1 MIDIKRLH
9 ELEKEVQDTHDKI
22 CNQVWLVHHII
33 GRDFK
38 SDRYVLLNIDRVYEM
53 IDEKTDIPY
62 VVIIS
67 HGHDRMANNKA
78 FFSAVYIKKK
88 LFEMAEEELRENQE
102 RLSKELKETNQ
113 KQLLEKALNHDGR

>member
-1 MIDIKRLH
+1 MININRLH
-9 ELEKEVQDTHDKI
+9 QLEKEADQIKDNIIK
-22 CNQVWLVHHII
+22 QVWLVHHII
-33 GRDFK
+33 GKDTK
-38 SDRYVLLNIDRVYEM
+38 SDRNVLINIDRVYEM

-67 HGHDRMANNKA
+67 HGHDRTANNKA

-88 LFEMAEEELRENQE
+88 LFEMTEEELRENQE

-113 KQLLEKALNHDGR
+113 KQLLEKVLNHDGR

>member
-1 MIDIKRLH
+1 MIDFKRLH

-38 SDRYVLLNIDRVYEM
+38 SDEYVLLNIDRVLM
-53 IDEKTDIPY
+53 KRPIF

-67 HGHDRMANNKA
+67 HGHDRTANNKA

-88 LFEMAEEELRENQE
+88 LFEMTEEELIENQE

-113 KQLLEKALNHDGR
+113 KQLLEKVLNHDGR

>member
-22 CNQVWLVHHII
+22 CNQVRLVHHII

-67 HGHDRMANNKA
+67 HGHDRTANNKH
-78 FFSAVYIKKK
+78 FFSAVYIKKE
-88 LFEMAEEELRENQE
+88 LFDMTEEQLRANQE

-113 KQLLEKALNHDGR
+113 KQLWEKVLNHDGR

>member
-9 ELEKEVQDTHDKI
+9 ELEKEVQDTQDNI
-22 CNQVWLVHHII
+22 RNQVWLVHNII

-38 SDRYVLLNIDRVYEM
+38 SDRYILLNIDRVYEM
-53 IDEKTDIPY
+53 IDEKLGIPY

-88 LFEMAEEELRENQE
+88 LFEMTEEELRENQE

-113 KQLLEKALNHDGR
+113 KQLLEKVLNHDGR